1 MKKLLFIIGIFA
13 ALNLNAA
20 NTRAT
25 LKKAVVYF
33 TGAELTHIASVPLA
47 QGENEITLEGLTP
60 NIDINSLK
68 INVNNSVMVASSEF
82 TTDYLTEKKL
92 SDYVKKLQDSI
103 DFCNAEI
110 QKLQTSIKINTASIE
125 LLKKGVETN
134 VGGGVEVNNVLV

>member
-1 MKKLLFIIGIFA
+1 MKKNLFIIGIFMA
-13 ALNLNAA
+13 FALNINAD
-20 NTRAT
+20 NTKTT
-25 LKKAVVYF
+25 LKKATVYF
-33 TGAELTHIASVPLA
+33 SGAELTHTANVNLT

-82 TTDYLTEKKL
+82 STDYLTEKKS

-110 QKLQTSIKINTASIE
+110 QKL
-125 LLKKGVETN
+125 
-134 VGGGVEVNNVLV
+134 